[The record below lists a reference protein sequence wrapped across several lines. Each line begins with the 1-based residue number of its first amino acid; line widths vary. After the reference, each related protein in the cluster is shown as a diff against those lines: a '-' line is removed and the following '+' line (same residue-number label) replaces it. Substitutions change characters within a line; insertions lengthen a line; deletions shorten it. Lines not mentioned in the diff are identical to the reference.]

1 MPTDCPSCGNPMNY
15 PTSCRCTF
23 AKRVAAL
30 AGIDEG
36 DEMGRATTIKVN
48 RAMRALDESDLWPVR
63 GRFNVTDRAIRRTRA
78 YLRESGDS
86 PDVFLYAEL
95 VDGEL
100 SRIVNDPATL

>member
-30 AGIDEG
+30 AGVDESA
-36 DEMGRATTIKVN
+36 EMDRATVVKVN

-78 YLRESGDS
+78 YLRETGDS
-86 PDVFLYAEL
+86 PDVSLYATL
-95 VDGEL
+95 VDGDI

>member
-30 AGIDEG
+30 AGVDESA
-36 DEMGRATTIKVN
+36 EMDRATVVKVN
-48 RAMRALDESDLWPVR
+48 RAMRALDRSDLWPIR
-63 GRFNVTDRAIRRTRA
+63 GRFNVTDRAIRRTRN
-78 YLRESGDS
+78 YLLETGGS
-86 PDVFLYAEL
+86 PDVSLYATL
-95 VDGEL
+95 VDDDI